1 MDQKNGGEPAQ
12 SKIIKNRWV
21 HRRRMAYIS
30 LTAIIVATYFCLFK
44 VSETRLNSISEIM
57 TWFYISMGSVVGAY
71 VGFRTL
77 DDKWQKKDE

>member
-1 MDQKNGGEPAQ
+1 MEQKDGEKPAG
-12 SKIIKNRWV
+12 SRLMHNRWV

-30 LTAIIVATYFCLFK
+30 LAAIIVATYFCLFK
-44 VSETRLNSISEIM
+44 VSETRLASISDIM

-77 DDKWQKKDE
+77 DDKWQKKGE